1 MDRGSI
7 ESLQKGLC
15 SVNIEDEEMN
25 FLPAGSKI
33 DVFKIEKIKDL
44 KNITEAGD
52 VKGQPKIFKVDSTF
66 MKYNIAHLQQQFRK
80 QASTAKGTKLDHPD
94 PQQRPILVA
103 GSKIGLVKIARDQH

>member
-44 KNITEAGD
+44 KKITEPSIP
-52 VKGQPKIFKVDSTF
+52 VLMKKIKGNFEGGV
-66 MKYNIAHLQQQFRK
+66 
-80 QASTAKGTKLDHPD
+80 
-94 PQQRPILVA
+94 
-103 GSKIGLVKIARDQH
+103 